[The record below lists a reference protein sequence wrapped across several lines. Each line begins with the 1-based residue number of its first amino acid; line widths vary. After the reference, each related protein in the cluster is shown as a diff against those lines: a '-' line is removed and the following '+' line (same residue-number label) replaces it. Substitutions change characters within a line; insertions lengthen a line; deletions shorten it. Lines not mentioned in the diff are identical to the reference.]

1 MFRLLLKHDWK
12 SIRGIL
18 GLLCLICL
26 GAGIVGGFALRFL
39 IIAFDQPDPSA
50 YQMVLAMGSVMACY
64 AAIIICAAG
73 TLFFCIWRFYKSR
86 YADEGYM
93 TFTLPATA
101 HQILLSSM
109 TATLLAML
117 CAFVAVFVSIFT
129 AVFIGISAVEGAYT
143 EMAQQ
148 SPMVWD
154 AFWEAVSYEK
164 SMFASLMF
172 YVPVSGIAGI
182 VIMMLSVT
190 VGSVVARKLKFLA
203 AIGIYYGIQVAV
215 SLITSVLM
223 VLTGVTATSSTTL
236 LDHFFLY
243 PTILMA
249 ALGIGAY
256 FLMHRLASKKL
267 NLP

>member
-26 GAGIVGGFALRFL
+26 GAGVVGGFALRFL
-39 IIAFDQPDPSA
+39 IIAIDQPEFSA
-50 YQMVLAMGSVMACY
+50 YRMVLSMGGVMACY
-64 AAIIICAAG
+64 AAIIICALG
-73 TLFFCIWRFYKSR
+73 TLFFSMWRFYKSR

-93 TFTLPATA
+93 TFTIPATA
-101 HQILLSSM
+101 HQILLSSL

-117 CAFVAVFVSIFT
+117 CAFIAVFVSIFT

-164 SMFASLMF
+164 SMFLTLAV
-172 YVPVSGIAGI
+172 YVPVAGIAEV

-190 VGSVVARKLKFLA
+190 VGSVVARKLKVLA
-203 AIGIYYGIQVAV
+203 AIGIHYGIQVVV

-223 VLTGVTATSSTTL
+223 VLSGVTATSSAAM
-236 LDHFFLY
+236 LDRFFLY

-249 ALGIGAY
+249 GLAIGAY
-256 FLMHRLASKKL
+256 FLMHRLASRKL

>member
-26 GAGIVGGFALRFL
+26 GAGVVGGFALRFL
-39 IIAFDQPDPSA
+39 IIAIDQPEFSA
-50 YQMVLAMGSVMACY
+50 YRMVLSMGGVMACY
-64 AAIIICAAG
+64 AAIIICALG
-73 TLFFCIWRFYKSR
+73 TLFFSMWKFYKSR

-93 TFTLPATA
+93 TFTIPATA
-101 HQILLSSM
+101 HQILLSSL

-117 CAFVAVFVSIFT
+117 CAFIAVFVSIFT

-164 SMFASLMF
+164 SMFLTLAV
-172 YVPVSGIAGI
+172 YVPVAGIAEV

-190 VGSVVARKLKFLA
+190 VGSVVARKLKVLA
-203 AIGIYYGIQVAV
+203 AIGIHYGIQVVV

-223 VLTGVTATSSTTL
+223 VLSGVTATSSAAM
-236 LDHFFLY
+236 LDRFFLY

-249 ALGIGAY
+249 GLAIGAY
-256 FLMHRLASKKL
+256 FLMHRLASRKL